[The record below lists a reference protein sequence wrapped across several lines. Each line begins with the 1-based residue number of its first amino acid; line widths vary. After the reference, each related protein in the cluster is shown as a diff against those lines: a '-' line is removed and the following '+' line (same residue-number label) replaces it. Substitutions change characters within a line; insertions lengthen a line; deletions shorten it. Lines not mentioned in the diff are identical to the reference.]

1 MLSLPLCESG
11 CRDEAHSEQDGGEGE
26 ELSHERDSWEG
37 DAALAL
43 RALFYFQSRQ
53 ISRAFTLLHASGK
66 KRSAPRVRAAMA
78 RTRPDC
84 LHRYLSHPLTRE
96 LLTTAAMVVT
106 LLAAR
111 SSLAD
116 HYQVPTGSMEPT
128 VMPGDRVLVDKTA
141 YGLRLPG
148 SESYL
153 VSNDGPQPG
162 DVVVLDSPESGITL
176 LKRVVAVPGD
186 VVRVEDGHV
195 LRNGEALGDPNDESE
210 ALSGKVH
217 ALRLDEGGGPDLGPI
232 RVPSAH
238 YLVMGDNRG
247 NSHDG
252 RMFGFVR
259 GDAIRGRAVK
269 ILARDGHPT
278 WTSL

>member
-1 MLSLPLCESG
+1 MASRG
-11 CRDEAHSEQDGGEGE
+11 
-26 ELSHERDSWEG
+26 
-37 DAALAL
+37 
-43 RALFYFQSRQ
+43 LFYFQRRES
-53 ISRAFTLLHASGK
+53 SRAFTLLHVNGK
-66 KRSAPRVRAAMA
+66 NTGEMGVRARMA
-78 RTRPDC
+78 RTRSYC
-84 LHRYLSHPLTRE
+84 LQRYLSHPLTRE
-96 LLTTAAMVVT
+96 LLGTAAMVVT

-153 VSNDGPQPG
+153 VANEGPKPG

-186 VVRVEDGHV
+186 IVKVEDGHV
-195 LRNGEALGDPNDESE
+195 LRNGESLRDANDETE
-210 ALSGKVH
+210 ALSGKTH
-217 ALRLDEGGGPDLGPI
+217 ALRLDDGGGPDLDPI
-232 RVPSAH
+232 RVPTAH